1 MGRLLR
7 EAEEASVEAVKATKP
22 NDPNIIQENLHPL
35 LLLILPNISAFSSDG
50 KCAV

>member
-7 EAEEASVEAVKATKP
+7 EAEEASAEVVKATKP
-22 NDPNIIQENLHPL
+22 NDANIIEENLQTL

-50 KCAV
+50 KCAA